1 MERPD
6 INNFLNKHCRI
17 KLRSGKEVFG
27 ILWEESAEG
36 RLYFSSAG
44 DRQNKFRHNPK
55 DTALSL
61 DPEDII
67 YAEALR
73 DQMAS

>member
-1 MERPD
+1 MERAD
-6 INNFLNKHCRI
+6 IQGYLDKHCRF
-17 KLRSGKEVFG
+17 KLRSGKEVYG
-27 ILWEESAEG
+27 VLWQDQPEG
-36 RLYFSSAG
+36 SLYFSSAG
-44 DRQNKFRHNPK
+44 DRVSPDRHELK

-67 YAEALR
+67 YVEQLR